1 MLVSPESYKN
11 ENENKTLEQL
21 VLERTKL
28 FNAIV
33 EYEKK
38 HIIGN
43 EPVEVSNPSPKDIY
57 YSHNLYLKEVTDLII
72 KGNGFKD
79 ADAKHIEELIKLEK
93 RLFNKNGF
101 YLEIRS
107 GSVLPI
113 LHPHYYDGRVDII
126 LDNHFGKIN
135 CSAKIGK
142 REYSVNEEQF
152 NKIKQIIKEK
162 LELLYEI
169 AEKQSDEIYE
179 GSYNNM
185 LIKFNSILLNVS
197 FNNINSEKDYN
208 ILSQLKNTIF
218 NIIIPKNEENI
229 ETVVNELVN
238 KIITLPI
245 GTETSISNLLSYKID
260 EFSDNQLFEINKR
273 VLNICKEK
281 GVVLN
286 FDKYKNQVVGLPFN
300 ISFVVS
306 EKLKNLESNK
316 FEFYKK
322 NDVDKIWWVD
332 NKEQVG
338 EHLFSFDKKKI
349 YNLFK
354 DYPYELSNEEKEIF
368 DKENPYWADFFKDRK
383 KIENNNPNS
392 IKESN
397 SDKIKNGY
405 TYSFDD
411 YKRLFE
417 KDNDSFIRLII
428 PSDFLKMILDTN
440 NSEDMNLIG
449 KKNLDFSTDEVI
461 VLKKYAGYVYDHI
474 LDPNGQ
480 KDIDRTIYVLVDVIE
495 HLPKGTEISISQIL
509 GKNFSKYDTNELFEI
524 NKKVLGICKEKG
536 IEFNF
541 DKYKDQE
548 VGLPFNIPFI
558 IE

>member
-1 MLVSPESYKN
+1 MLNSPEGYRK
-11 ENENKTLEQL
+11 ENENKSIEELI
-21 VLERTKL
+21 LERTKL
-28 FNAIV
+28 FNEMV
-33 EYEKK
+33 EYEQK
-38 HIIGN
+38 HIINN
-43 EPVEVSNPSPKDIY
+43 EPEEVTKPSPKDIY
-57 YSHNLYLKEVTDLII
+57 NMHNLYLKEITDLII
-72 KGNGFKD
+72 ENYK
-79 ADAKHIEELIKLEK
+79 
-93 RLFNKNGF
+93 
-101 YLEIRS
+101 
-107 GSVLPI
+107 
-113 LHPHYYDGRVDII
+113 
-126 LDNHFGKIN
+126 
-135 CSAKIGK
+135 
-142 REYSVNEEQF
+142 
-152 NKIKQIIKEK
+152 KEK
-162 LELLYEI
+162 D
-169 AEKQSDEIYE
+169 S
-179 GSYNNM
+179 
-185 LIKFNSILLNVS
+185 
-197 FNNINSEKDYN
+197 SE
-208 ILSQLKNTIF
+208 
-218 NIIIPKNEENI
+218 
-229 ETVVNELVN
+229 VN
-238 KIITLPI
+238 
-245 GTETSISNLLSYKID
+245 
-260 EFSDNQLFEINKR
+260 
-273 VLNICKEK
+273 
-281 GVVLN
+281 
-286 FDKYKNQVVGLPFN
+286 
-300 ISFVVS
+300 
-306 EKLKNLESNK
+306 
-316 FEFYKK
+316 FYKK
-322 NDVDKIWWVD
+322 NETDTIWWIEKTD
-332 NKEQVG
+332 SIG

-368 DKENPYWADFFKDRK
+368 DKENPYWADFFKDRQK
-383 KIENNNPNS
+383 TENNNPNS

-449 KKNLDFSTDEVI
+449 KKNLDFSTNEVI

-536 IEFNF
+536 VEFNF